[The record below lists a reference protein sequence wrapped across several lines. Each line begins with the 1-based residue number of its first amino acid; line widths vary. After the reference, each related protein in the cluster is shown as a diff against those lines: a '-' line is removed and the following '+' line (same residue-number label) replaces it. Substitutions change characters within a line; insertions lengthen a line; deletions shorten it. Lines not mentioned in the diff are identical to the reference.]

1 MINSKFHTL
10 ALYSTL
16 LLSSAVV
23 DANTNK
29 KPATKFTI
37 EQQKKVLASLPFDDI
52 KDFALSE
59 KGLIKRPEQVTI
71 KDGTG
76 KVVWEL
82 GNFDFLTT
90 GQSYDSLNPSLA
102 RQATLNM
109 NYGLYKVTD
118 RIYQVRGYD
127 LANISFIKGDTG
139 WIIFDPLTT
148 PYTSK
153 AALALVTE
161 ELGEYPVK
169 AVVYSHAHADHFG
182 GVKGVISQADVD
194 SGKVQVIAPRGF
206 MEYAVKENVL
216 AGKAMGRRAIYQYGN
231 ALEKGPKS
239 QVDSAIGK
247 GISTG
252 VVSLIAPTRE
262 IDQDE
267 TTIVIDGVTMVM
279 QNTSGTESPAE
290 MNTYF
295 PQFKT
300 LWLAENVTGT
310 LHNVYTLRGAEVR
323 DAQKWSKFINKVIH
337 GLAKDA
343 DVVFASHSWP
353 RWGNDYL
360 ISVLKKQRDLYGY
373 LHDNTLNLANKGVT
387 INEIHNEFEV
397 PDSLAHE
404 WYNRG
409 YHGSYSHNVRGIMNK
424 YLGFYDMNPANL
436 NKLSPADS
444 AIKYVKL
451 MGGPE
456 QVLKHAKAAFD
467 RGEYRWVAELVN
479 HVVFADPSNKEA
491 LYLQADTLEQLGYQ
505 AENAGWRNNYLS
517 AAYELRHGVP
527 TQANTARLGPDMISA
542 ISTELLF
549 DYLGVKLNAK
559 KALNQ
564 RFSINLI
571 VPDRNEKLLIELDN
585 SHLNNIVG
593 VQSVKADLT
602 ITINRK
608 DFDLMLMKQ
617 VSYQAL
623 IKSGAV
629 KIKGN
634 GKVFGQLFMMLDEFP
649 IWFNIVTP

>member
-16 LLSSAVV
+16 LLFPAIV
-23 DANTNK
+23 DANTDK

-37 EQQKKVLASLPFDDI
+37 EQQQMVLASLPFDDV

-59 KGLIKRPEQVTI
+59 KGLIKRPDQVTI
-71 KDGTG
+71 KDATG

-109 NYGLYKVTD
+109 SYGLYKVTD

-182 GVKGVISQADVD
+182 GVKGIISQSDVD

-206 MEYAVKENVL
+206 MEHAVKENVL

-231 ALEKGPKS
+231 TLEKGPKS

-252 VVSLIAPTRE
+252 VISLIAPTRE
-262 IDQDE
+262 IDEDE

-279 QNTSGTESPAE
+279 QNTAGTESPAE

-444 AIKYVKL
+444 AIKYVTL
-451 MGGPE
+451 MGGAE
-456 QVLKHAKAAFD
+456 QVLKQAKAAFE
-467 RGEYRWVAELVN
+467 RGEYRWVAEIVN

-527 TQANTARLGPDMISA
+527 TKAKTARFGPDFISA

-564 RFSINLI
+564 HFSINFI

-593 VQSVKADLT
+593 VQSEQADLT
-602 ITINRK
+602 VTINRK

-617 VSYQAL
+617 VSFQAL
-623 IKSGAV
+623 VKSGAV
-629 KIKGN
+629 KLKGN
-634 GKVFGQLFMMLDEFP
+634 GKVFGQLLMMLDEFP
-649 IWFNIVTP
+649 TWFNIVTP